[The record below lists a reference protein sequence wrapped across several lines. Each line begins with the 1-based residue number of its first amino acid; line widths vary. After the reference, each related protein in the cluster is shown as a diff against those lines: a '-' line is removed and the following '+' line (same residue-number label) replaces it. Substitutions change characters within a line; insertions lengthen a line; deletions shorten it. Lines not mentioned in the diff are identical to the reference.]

1 MASYPFMGKIDSSL
15 GITWVSV
22 GVNMVL
28 GGTKCLVGWLGHSTA
43 LLADGLHS
51 LLDLGTDLA
60 VIAGLKVSA
69 LPSDFDHPYGHQK
82 FSTMGTLL
90 IAVVLVFSSVGVI
103 ASSIHILFEG
113 TRTVPSLTVL
123 WVALVSLPIKEILF
137 LRTRRI
143 ARRVKSRILMANAWH
158 HRTDSLTSL
167 LVVIAVGAVLMLGEE
182 WALLDEA
189 AGIALGGYLGFE
201 GLKLMRQAFKD
212 LVDAAPE
219 AEIINDLREHIL
231 PTSGVV
237 AYHDFRAR
245 RTGDSF
251 EVDFHLQ
258 VDPGLSVRAGHD
270 IAKKVKS
277 DILSTHPEVLHV
289 LVHVEPAIKEH
300 IRQRGISDTKSSEE

>member
-1 MASYPFMGKIDSSL
+1 MGKFDSSL

-22 GVNMVL
+22 GVNVGL
-28 GGTKCLVGWLGHSTA
+28 GAAKCLVGWLGNSTA

-51 LLDLGTDLA
+51 LLDLVTDLA
-60 VIAGLKVSA
+60 VVAGLKVSA

-82 FSTMGTLL
+82 FSTMGTLF
-90 IAVVLVFSSVGVI
+90 IAGVLVFSSVGVI
-103 ASSIHILFEG
+103 ASSAPILIEG
-113 TRTVPSLTVL
+113 SRTVPSLSVL
-123 WVALVSLPIKEILF
+123 WVALVSLLVKEFLF
-137 LRTRRI
+137 WRTRRV
-143 ARRVKSRILMANAWH
+143 ARRLKSRILMANAWH

-167 LVVIAVGAVLMLGEE
+167 LVVIAIGTILLMGEK
-182 WALLDEA
+182 WALLDEV

-201 GLKLMRQAFKD
+201 GFKMMRQAFDD

-231 PTSGVV
+231 PAPGVV

-258 VDPGLSVRAGHD
+258 VDPGLSVKEGHD
-270 IAKKVKS
+270 VAKKVKN

-289 LVHVEPAIKEH
+289 LVHVEPATDEH
-300 IRQRGISDTKSSEE
+300 IRQRGISDSKSVEI